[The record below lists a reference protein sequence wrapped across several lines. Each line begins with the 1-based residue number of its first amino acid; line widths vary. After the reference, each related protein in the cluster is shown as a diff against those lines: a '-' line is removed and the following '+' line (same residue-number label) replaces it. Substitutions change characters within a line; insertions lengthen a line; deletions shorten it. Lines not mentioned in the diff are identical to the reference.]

1 MLGDPTMYV
10 ATMVI
15 PVPTEKMDAYRRWAE
30 RSARIFRDYGC
41 IEIIEAEGDMVP
53 RGRITDFWR
62 AVDARE
68 GETIVIAWQLWP
80 SKAALAEAEERM
92 HADAVLDSGDEIP
105 FDASRLILGCF
116 EPFSVMGRSQ
126 T

>member
-1 MLGDPTMYV
+1 MYV

-41 IEIIEAEGDMVP
+41 SEIIEAEGDMVP
-53 RGRITDFWR
+53 RGRATDFWR

-68 GETIVIAWQLWP
+68 GETIVIAWQVWP

-92 HADAVLDSGDEIP
+92 HADGVLDTDDAIP

-116 EPFSVMGRSQ
+116 EPFSVTERSSP
-126 T
+126 